1 MPLLA
6 GDALR
11 LPFADASFDAVTI
24 SFALRNVNDTDAAL
38 RELARVTRPGGR
50 LVVCEFSTPV
60 QPAFRTVYL
69 SYLMRSLPAVARD
82 GVQQPRRVRLPGR
95 VDPGLAG
102 PGGAGRAHRRGR
114 AGDGWRGAT

>member
-1 MPLLA
+1 MLHAGKRARPEVPLLA

-24 SFALRNVNDTDAAL
+24 SFALRNVIDTDAAL

-60 QPAFRTVYL
+60 NPASGRSTCRT
-69 SYLMRSLPAVARD
+69 
-82 GVQQPRRVRLPGR
+82 
-95 VDPGLAG
+95 
-102 PGGAGRAHRRGR
+102 
-114 AGDGWRGAT
+114 